1 VDPIAVT
8 NTFTAMSTTYTTGVT
23 KASEAQRAAI
33 TALLKAE
40 HLPAE
45 DLPATLDHFFVVE
58 QEGAVVGAIGLEAYG
73 QVGLLRSMVVDQA
86 FRGQSLATQLVAEL
100 ERYAAAQGLHT
111 LYLLTETAD
120 LYFEKKG
127 YERIHRAEVPEALK
141 ASTEFSH
148 VCPASATVMKKA
160 LSASN

>member
-45 DLPATLDHFFVVE
+45 DLPPSLDHFFVVE

-73 QVGLLRSMVVDQA
+73 QVGLLRSMVVDKA
-86 FRGQSLATQLVAEL
+86 SRGQSLAAQLVTEL
-100 ERYAAAQGLHT
+100 ERYAAALGLHT

-120 LYFEKKG
+120 QYFEKKG

-160 LSASN
+160 LSVSN

>member
-1 VDPIAVT
+1 VD
-8 NTFTAMSTTYTTGVT
+8 
-23 KASEAQRAAI
+23 KAS
-33 TALLKAE
+33 
-40 HLPAE
+40 
-45 DLPATLDHFFVVE
+45 
-58 QEGAVVGAIGLEAYG
+58 
-73 QVGLLRSMVVDQA
+73 
-86 FRGQSLATQLVAEL
+86 RGQSLAAQLVAEL
-100 ERYAAAQGLHT
+100 ERYAAALGLHT

-120 LYFEKKG
+120 QYFEKKG